1 MVGISGLNHGAA
13 PIVAIKVLEAPTL
26 LTLNSC
32 NWSSVEP
39 YTSSPAKRRSKLPGG
54 RPEEFNYSKINGLY
68 KLVSLDGNFL

>member
-1 MVGISGLNHGAA
+1 MVSISGLNHGAA

-54 RPEEFNYSKINGLY
+54 APGR
-68 KLVSLDGNFL
+68 V